1 MIHGPIFIIG
11 SERSGTTLLYNIL
24 TTHPDVC
31 WFSAITDR
39 FQSLPEIA
47 FIHRIVDVPV
57 LGPYIKRLIL
67 KATKGHHL
75 IISPREGASI
85 YYAHFTNDRRLTE
98 RDLVKSKEIS
108 FKKIISAHLQ
118 MTGKP
123 RFLTKRP
130 MNIQRIRLLNAM
142 FPDAY
147 FIHIIRDGRAAASS
161 FFQTSWW
168 RDHDFWWLGQQKRS
182 GRSTKDPV
190 ALCALHWRNTVAEV
204 LCNKALLKTR
214 YKEIRYESF
223 VQDVRGTVAAILN
236 FCNLR
241 QDKQYLE
248 SLPMSVP
255 NMNYKWKELL
265 TITQQKILIHTLQK
279 TLIKLGYN

>member
-1 MIHGPIFIIG
+1 MIHGQIFIIG

-24 TTHPDVC
+24 ATHPDVC

-75 IISPREGASI
+75 
-85 YYAHFTNDRRLTE
+85 
-98 RDLVKSKEIS
+98 
-108 FKKIISAHLQ
+108 IISAHLQ

-236 FCNLR
+236 
-241 QDKQYLE
+241 
-248 SLPMSVP
+248 
-255 NMNYKWKELL
+255 
-265 TITQQKILIHTLQK
+265 
-279 TLIKLGYN
+279 